1 MQRLRHAS
9 RLLPAT
15 DAKFCLGSTRPW
27 TTSTHDVPAGHH
39 GSDLTSSACNISL
52 NRRRDITLRQDIRVQ
67 CNGTSVALSGL
78 FKDRDSLVIG
88 IPDLADSQQ
97 AHIQGY
103 VRDIAELRTTGFGN
117 VYLCAVASSEDLGTF
132 LSKSGADASGICAVA
147 DSHGAFTRMLGLDI
161 HPPGQGSPTSQ
172 RYMGL
177 VQDGILTRI
186 CIEKSPDIVDVT
198 SSANALQLV
207 RSLTV

>member
-1 MQRLRHAS
+1 M
-9 RLLPAT
+9 
-15 DAKFCLGSTRPW
+15 
-27 TTSTHDVPAGHH
+27 
-39 GSDLTSSACNISL
+39 
-52 NRRRDITLRQDIRVQ
+52 
-67 CNGTSVALSGL
+67 
-78 FKDRDSLVIG
+78 IG

-186 CIEKSPDIVDVT
+186 VRSDHLCTYDCQAHLYLWSRRTDHPGSSRFMQCIEKSPDIVDVT